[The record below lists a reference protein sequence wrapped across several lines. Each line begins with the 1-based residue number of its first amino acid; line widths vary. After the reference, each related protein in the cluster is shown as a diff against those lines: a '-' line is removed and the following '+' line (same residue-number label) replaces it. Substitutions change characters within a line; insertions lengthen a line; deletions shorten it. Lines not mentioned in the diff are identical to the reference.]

1 MKPKAIHFLGNPFRW
16 RSIQMRFT
24 VPSLLLLLV
33 AIGLIGFFLIRAGLG
48 NSEVYMAQM
57 QQQVLQQVNDQLS
70 QRLQA
75 AMQLNQINYDSF
87 EAGILKLDDPSPRE
101 RYFANHL
108 KSFPDVAMTF
118 IGMADGSFY
127 GARRTAEGDIQVVR
141 NNTATGGASWYY
153 QTNEWGDALDV
164 VEKFSNFDPRTRPWY
179 TKAAEAGIPTFSG
192 THSHFVF
199 HEPAVT
205 ASYPVYDSDG
215 RLIGVFGVDYL
226 LSWLGDTLGKLPI
239 GPSGQVFVTD
249 DAGMLIAVSSG
260 GPSYR
265 MADNGSELIPAK
277 ESNNPM
283 VRATMALP
291 LNQYRNGSLS
301 GFRVDGRQY
310 YVGISNFQE
319 YGNNWKIYVVLSA
332 DDFLG
337 GTKSALRQTA
347 LVLMIAVLLSL
358 FFTIW
363 TGSWV
368 TRPIMRLNIAARE
381 LSRGNRL
388 PIHDDGRRDEL
399 GELNRSFNE
408 MGLKLINLVTHLEE
422 EVSLRTQEL
431 QERNEEL
438 HQLSFSDGLTGIAN
452 RRLFDDAIR
461 AAWSTARRHGRQV
474 AVFMLDIDLFKD
486 YNDTYGHQAGDDC
499 LKAIG
504 RVLTEKTRRSTDLAA
519 RYGGE
524 EFAVV
529 LQDAQIDQLQSFAE
543 DIRRGVEALELEH
556 RLSPYGKVTVSIGVA
571 HAAPAAGTE
580 PTDLIERADR
590 ALYRAKER
598 GRNRVE
604 PNEPKVD

>member
-108 KSFPDVAMTF
+108 KSIPDVAMTF

-399 GELNRSFNE
+399 GELKSSLIAF
-408 MGLKLINLVTHLEE
+408 GLPDLQVQKLGAASQQEE
-422 EVSLRTQEL
+422 CRGRIEEAIRRFDSLL
-431 QERNEEL
+431 ARNEWLAGETFSL
-438 HQLSFSDGLTGIAN
+438 ADIGVFATFYALPLSEECEVTDVWTPHLMRWLRACHARPGFQAAFAMGNGFITE
-452 RRLFDDAIR
+452 R
-461 AAWSTARRHGRQV
+461 AADVRRHLGV
-474 AVFMLDIDLFKD
+474 A
-486 YNDTYGHQAGDDC
+486 N
-499 LKAIG
+499 
-504 RVLTEKTRRSTDLAA
+504 
-519 RYGGE
+519 
-524 EFAVV
+524 
-529 LQDAQIDQLQSFAE
+529 AE
-543 DIRRGVEALELEH
+543 DE
-556 RLSPYGKVTVSIGVA
+556 
-571 HAAPAAGTE
+571 
-580 PTDLIERADR
+580 
-590 ALYRAKER
+590 
-598 GRNRVE
+598 
-604 PNEPKVD
+604 